1 MGGYGSGRWGAHIKA
16 QTVEMAGARLPLDRD
31 MAATIRRGGRYR
43 VTWQRKPSQ
52 AGALGAL
59 LGNLQARV
67 YCWEYEVV
75 EGGQAIIIEHGE
87 PGRPAREHVAVARRA
102 LRYGARL
109 FWVCPGC
116 NRRAAILYRRWGR
129 FRCRHCHGLT
139 YRSAQEADKRVYALV
154 RQIHDAPA
162 LAALPTGDTLADL
175 SHAFLMLKA
184 VDIAMKRNKR
194 ELRKL
199 GVRTDF

>member
-1 MGGYGSGRWGAHIKA
+1 
-16 QTVEMAGARLPLDRD
+16 
-31 MAATIRRGGRYR
+31 
-43 VTWQRKPSQ
+43 
-52 AGALGAL
+52 
-59 LGNLQARV
+59 
-67 YCWEYEVV
+67 
-75 EGGQAIIIEHGE
+75 
-87 PGRPAREHVAVARRA
+87 
-102 LRYGARL
+102 
-109 FWVCPGC
+109 
-116 NRRAAILYRRWGR
+116 
-129 FRCRHCHGLT
+129 
-139 YRSAQEADKRVYALV
+139 VYALV